1 MIINAEAGLSSHS
14 VIYEQRPGDYYRQ
27 QIIYLE
33 NAKGKTEDVWK
44 WYRKKQEKKEAEA
57 NLILWS
63 VKPKDIICGSWDSR

>member
-33 NAKGKTEDVWK
+33 NAKGKTEDM
-44 WYRKKQEKKEAEA
+44 
-57 NLILWS
+57 
-63 VKPKDIICGSWDSR
+63 